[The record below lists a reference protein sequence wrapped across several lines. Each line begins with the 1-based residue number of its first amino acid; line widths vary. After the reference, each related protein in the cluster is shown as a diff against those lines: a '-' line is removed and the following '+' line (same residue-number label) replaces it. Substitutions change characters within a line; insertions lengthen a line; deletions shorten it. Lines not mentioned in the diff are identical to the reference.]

1 MVLFEK
7 LYNFFDSQRFQKG
20 ISCLNLSDKISA
32 SYEMITS
39 LNNRK
44 GGLLNSIDHR
54 TMTNT
59 LRYIFKTPTWI
70 TVILGIILLLMQSYQ
85 GVLSQNIQVAFFVLL
100 ILLTGIPH
108 GSLDHLIQEAND
120 KRQNK
125 VYSFTK
131 FTTKYLLFMAVY
143 GLAWYW
149 FSGISLMV
157 FLIISAWHFGETDLV
172 NVPLKPRIWSFT
184 RLFYGFYVLAFI
196 LLTHTNEVNPIVQQ
210 MIKGQTNALIFWK
223 FIQINVKQI
232 LYLFGLILSTI
243 FIVAQSEYF
252 IEFDKIRILRLTL
265 ILFLTIYL
273 PLLTAF
279 ALYFGGWHALCAF
292 DTIHGYLQKDYPSLT
307 FKSVYLKAL
316 PFTVIAI
323 IFLSVFL
330 WYCKN
335 YTQLYN
341 PFPILF
347 IFVSLIT
354 LPHLIVANQ
363 MNNDDK

>member
-1 MVLFEK
+1 
-7 LYNFFDSQRFQKG
+7 
-20 ISCLNLSDKISA
+20 
-32 SYEMITS
+32 MI
-39 LNNRK
+39 
-44 GGLLNSIDHR
+44 
-54 TMTNT
+54 NT
-59 LRYIFKTPTWI
+59 FRYIFKTPTWI
-70 TVILGIILLLMQSYQ
+70 TVILGILLLLWQSYQ
-85 GVLSQNIQVAFFVLL
+85 GVLSQNIQVIFFVLL

-125 VYSFTK
+125 AHNFAK
-131 FTTKYLLFMAVY
+131 FIVKYLLLMAVY

-157 FLIISAWHFGETDLV
+157 FLIISAWHFGETDLE

-196 LLTHTNEVNPIVQQ
+196 LLTHVEEVNPIVQQ
-210 MIKGQTNALIFWK
+210 MILGQNKALIFWK
-223 FIQINVKQI
+223 FIQMNVKQI
-232 LYLFGLILSTI
+232 LYLFGLGLSTI
-243 FIVAQSEYF
+243 FIVAQSEHL
-252 IEFDKIRILRLTL
+252 IKFDKIRILRLTL

-273 PLLTAF
+273 PLLPAF

-316 PFTVIAI
+316 PLTVIAMV
-323 IFLSVFL
+323 FFGAFL

-335 YTQLYN
+335 YTQAYN

-347 IFVSLIT
+347 IFISLIT
-354 LPHLIVANQ
+354 LPHLVVANQ
-363 MNNDDK
+363 MNNDNK